1 MLNIP
6 LVIIHLQMYKAQKV
20 KIIFFFLSFFLFIYL
35 FISFNIIAFIGN
47 IMFGSFVTFAQM
59 VGLLRLIRNTNYVAA
74 ITHKLN
80 ADHFWGVTLRHKLNV
95 VESDS
100 VGMLYY

>member
-1 MLNIP
+1 
-6 LVIIHLQMYKAQKV
+6 
-20 KIIFFFLSFFLFIYL
+20 
-35 FISFNIIAFIGN
+35 
-47 IMFGSFVTFAQM
+47 MFGSFVTFAQM

-100 VGMLYY
+100 VGMLYYWDFKHVWDYVWEI